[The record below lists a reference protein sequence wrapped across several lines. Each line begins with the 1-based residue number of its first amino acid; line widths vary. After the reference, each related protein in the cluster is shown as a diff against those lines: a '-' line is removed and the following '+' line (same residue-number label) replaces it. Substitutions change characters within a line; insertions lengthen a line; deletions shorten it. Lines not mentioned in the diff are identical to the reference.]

1 MKALI
6 MIASLVLCTSA
17 MAKETTTTTAFI
29 RGNSMAEVQMK
40 VDQFLAKIKTD
51 KRVRE
56 LIPRECNPT
65 NSRRVVR
72 KAYRISFFKGG
83 NSYTV
88 TGTGE
93 WKASGP
99 SAQVKVKCTSYKK
112 N

>member
-17 MAKETTTTTAFI
+17 MAKESTTTTAFI
-29 RGNSMAEVQMK
+29 RGNTMAEVQMK
-40 VDQFLAKIKTD
+40 VDQFLAKIKTNA
-51 KRVRE
+51 KVRE

-65 NSRRVVR
+65 SSRRVVR
-72 KAYRISFFKGG
+72 KAYKITFFNGG

-88 TGTGE
+88 TGNGE

-99 SAQVKVKCTSYKK
+99 LAHVKVKCTSYK
-112 N
+112 ND